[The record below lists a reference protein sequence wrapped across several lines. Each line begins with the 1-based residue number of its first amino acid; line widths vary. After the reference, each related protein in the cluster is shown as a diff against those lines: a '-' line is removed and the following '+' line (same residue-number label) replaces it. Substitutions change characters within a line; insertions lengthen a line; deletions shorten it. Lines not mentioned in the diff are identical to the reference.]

1 MQLKQL
7 FCWTF
12 LLVVALAMVV
22 ESSILGFG
30 TKKSDKVPLMGN
42 SPDKKSPLNKKL
54 SADYINGVLSIQGRM
69 LFNAVNKPSSLKL
82 YRSAR
87 YFKTP

>member
-1 MQLKQL
+1 
-7 FCWTF
+7 
-12 LLVVALAMVV
+12 
-22 ESSILGFG
+22 
-30 TKKSDKVPLMGN
+30 MGN

-82 YRSAR
+82 YRRAR
-87 YFKTP
+87 YLKTP